1 MFECSI
7 RPFILPSRAQAHI
20 SRYPFYHVK
29 LKTRRTAPSPRAY
42 LSGASMAEL
51 QTAETSAPNAAP
63 AAEPERI
70 PAKNLRMGTE
80 PVGKLL
86 LEFAPPTILA
96 VMCTTLY
103 NVINTIFL
111 GQGVGSD
118 AVAATTVA
126 FPIMT
131 VMNAFAMWFGAGGNA
146 RAALK
151 MGEGKIHEAELC
163 LGNTIFLNLTVCA
176 AASVVMLAFL
186 DQLLYLCGCTPELLE
201 MARTYTGV
209 LVAGF
214 VIQAIGPSLNN
225 FIRTDGSPTWAL
237 ITMASGCAASVFF
250 NWLFVMVLSWGVFGG
265 ALGTLLGQLTSGCV
279 VLGYFMS
286 SRSSMKL
293 RLANIRPHGPII
305 SGIVGLGVASFAM
318 QLAAALISTLLNQ
331 QIWALGA
338 TDPIGVEGGLAVIG
352 SLNKIVQMCCFA
364 ILGIGI
370 AVQPIEGFNYGARH
384 YDRVRRA
391 LWVAVGS
398 STVLAVAILAV
409 VIALR
414 DPILASFGLTPA
426 EHTFGMTASVLFI
439 ISMPVVPLAVIGS
452 NYFQATGQPMKA
464 MFLSLTRQFIFY
476 VPLLYVMP
484 ALAELVAP
492 GTSGLM
498 AITFTESAAD
508 FLAVLFVAVFQ
519 ALEGRRIARL
529 QHGQSDGSVPSP
541 VDFSRMVAE

>member
-1 MFECSI
+1 MADTN
-7 RPFILPSRAQAHI
+7 RP
-20 SRYPFYHVK
+20 
-29 LKTRRTAPSPRAY
+29 APA
-42 LSGASMAEL
+42 
-51 QTAETSAPNAAP
+51 TVAP
-63 AAEPERI
+63 AAATEPQPERI
-70 PAKNLRMGTE
+70 PLKNLRMGTE

-96 VMCTTLY
+96 AMCTTLY

-118 AVAATTVA
+118 AVAVTTVA

-146 RAALK
+146 RAAIK
-151 MGEGKIHEAELC
+151 MGEGKLREAELC
-163 LGNTIFLNLTVCA
+163 LGNAIFLNLAVCSV
-176 AASVVMLAFL
+176 ASVAMLVFL
-186 DQLLYLCGCTPELLE
+186 DPLLYLCGCTPELLD

-237 ITMASGCAASVFF
+237 LTMASGCVSSIFF
-250 NWLFVMVLSWGVFGG
+250 NWLFVLALDWGVFGG
-265 ALGTLLGQLTSGCV
+265 ALGTLCGQFVCGCV
-279 VLGYFMS
+279 VLGYFLS

-293 RLANIRPHGPII
+293 RLASIKPNPQVIG
-305 SGIVGLGVASFAM
+305 GIVSLGIASFAM
-318 QLAAALISTLLNQ
+318 QLAAAFISTLLNQ
-331 QIWALGA
+331 QIWALGEG
-338 TDPIGVEGGLAVIG
+338 DPIGVQGGLAVIG
-352 SLNKIVQMCCFA
+352 SLNKVVQMCCFA
-364 ILGIGI
+364 IIGIGI

-391 LWVAVGS
+391 LRVAVGS
-398 STVLAVAILAV
+398 STVLAVAIFVA

-426 EHTFGMTASVLFI
+426 EHEFGMTASVLFT

-452 NYFQATGQPMKA
+452 NYFQATGQPLKA

-476 VPLLYVMP
+476 VPLLYAMP
-484 ALAELVAP
+484 ALANWAVP

-508 FLAVLFVAVFQ
+508 FLAVIAVAVFQ
-519 ALEGRRIARL
+519 VLEGRRVARL
-529 QHGQSDGSVPSP
+529 RQGQLDGSVPPP
-541 VDFSRMVAE
+541 VDFSKMAAQED